1 MKVALGGYIYR
12 AFRSNRRRN
21 AMGVAAVVVT
31 VFLMVLVGVLFN
43 VVMGTL
49 TETFTRDVGHDIS
62 VTPAITD
69 PADLANISYLDVEY
83 VGGVMDRPGVVSVHP
98 LVAQV
103 VMAYPNETGIGDAIF
118 VGLFGASP
126 DFDAGTVVEMEGEYS
141 LDGDRTVI
149 SREAAQ
155 QMELGVGDRVDV
167 IGYRGEIN
175 LSLNFT
181 DIISDPDFEENL
193 ILESWEIAGV
203 IDVRGRFQSGVNTFL
218 VKELPEVQALYN
230 LTGKATVMVGM
241 VEVDMYDL
249 NNPQNPATEVFAL
262 AEGIALDLGPEY
274 NVQAPRAQAIE
285 TSLEASRATTVI
297 SYIFSIVFPIIA
309 GIMIASILNLSV
321 EERAKDLATMR
332 LLGARRRMIGRVVLG
347 ELALM
352 LAVGLPIGVA
362 LGVGIPWGLHLY
374 GLDLLPEDFSLVVN
388 WGVVGGQV
396 LITLAIT
403 SLFAITPLRKAMD
416 TSPAEAISQV
426 RTEGRYRFVS
436 VRGVDRR
443 LLVGAFLMFIAL
455 LYATFFIP
463 YFLIFVGESQFFS
476 FFIFS
481 FLVIL
486 LSYAVWMLV
495 VVPLLQRGVVAGM
508 RTVLPLTFKLVRS
521 NMERYQRRNAST
533 TLIFAI
539 IVAILLFFST
549 FFAAIFES
557 AERATVYQL
566 GSDVVIFGGE
576 GLPLDVVEGLEDA
589 NYTRHVASATQ
600 DLEAVL
606 ANVVS
611 SRAEW
616 VDVMAARGDLTS
628 ATFVTDEDVYRGELA
643 RLSDIG
649 DDECVISRAMATSLE
664 VGVGDL
670 VALEYKDHRLFLE
683 VVLVLS
689 ALPGFAGDFPERP
702 EEAGG
707 SGVLVSMT
715 TYALLAGEVVED
727 LPYDR
732 VFVMVAE
739 GWDHEEVGRSIQQ
752 RYQVFFSIFVVV
764 GEVVVREI
772 EDGLAILD
780 TLFLAILL
788 ILMLV
793 AFFSLAMNLMAS
805 ILEREYELGIVR
817 SLGLRTGSL
826 RNALVAEGVAISLAA
841 MVVGL
846 VVGVTLSMLVI
857 AFFNVLS
864 PITFSYAVP
873 WATIGVLVAVTVV
886 LSIITTWQPAA
897 RVARKP
903 VVDLLSRAT

>member
-1 MKVALGGYIYR
+1 
-12 AFRSNRRRN
+12 
-21 AMGVAAVVVT
+21 MGIAAVVVT

-62 VTPAITD
+62 VTPTITGPRD
-69 PADLANISYLDVEY
+69 VANLTYLDVEN
-83 VGGVMDRPGVVSVHP
+83 VSRVVRRDGVESVHP
-98 LVAQV
+98 ILAQAV
-103 VMAYPNETGIGDAIF
+103 LAYPRATGVGDAMF
-118 VGLFGASP
+118 LGLFGAEP
-126 DFDAGTVVEMEGEYS
+126 GFDAGTEVDMRGEYDIRG
-141 LDGDRTVI
+141 DGVVI
-149 SREAAQ
+149 SHEAAQ
-155 QMELGVGDRVDV
+155 SMEVGVGDVV
-167 IGYRGEIN
+167 SIIGYRGPLN
-175 LSLNFT
+175 LSINFT
-181 DIISDPDFEENL
+181 DLLTDPELQANLVYENWTVRG
-193 ILESWEIAGV
+193 I

-218 VKELPEVQALYN
+218 VKDLAEVQDLYG
-230 LTGKATVMVGM
+230 LQGRATTVVGM
-241 VEVDMYDL
+241 VDPHMYDL
-249 NNPQNPATEVFAL
+249 SDPQDPASRVLEL
-262 AEGIALDLGPEY
+262 AEGIALDLGPGY
-274 NVQAPRAQAIE
+274 TVTAPRALAIE
-285 TSLEASRATTVI
+285 ASLEASRATTVI
-297 SYIFSIVFPIIA
+297 AYIFSIVFPIIA

-332 LLGARRRMIGRVVLG
+332 LLGARRRMIGRVVTG

-352 LAVGLPIGVA
+352 LAAGIPLGVAMGVGL
-362 LGVGIPWGLHLY
+362 PWGLHLADY
-374 GLDLLPEDFSLVVN
+374 HLLPEDFSLVVN
-388 WGVVGGQV
+388 WGVVAGQV
-396 LITLAIT
+396 LITLVIT
-403 SLFAITPLRKAMD
+403 SLFAAAPLRKAMD

-426 RTEGRYRFVS
+426 RTEGRFRFVS

-443 LLVGAFLMFIAL
+443 LLVGAFLMFVAL

-486 LSYAVWMLV
+486 LSFAVWMLV
-495 VVPLLQRGVVAGM
+495 TVPLLQRAVVAAMRGM
-508 RTVLPLTFKLVRS
+508 LPSTHKLVRS

-539 IVAILLFFST
+539 IVAILLFFSS

-557 AERATVYQL
+557 AERATTYQL
-566 GSDVVIFGGE
+566 GADIVVFGGE
-576 GLPLDVVEGLEDA
+576 PLPLEMVEGMVDA
-589 NYTRHVASATQ
+589 EYTRQVASATP
-600 DLEAVL
+600 DLEGVM

-611 SRAEW
+611 SRAER
-616 VDVMAARGDLTS
+616 VDVMAAYGDLTR
-628 ATFVTDEDVYRGELA
+628 ATFVSGEDVYRGDLQRLA
-643 RLSDIG
+643 DIG
-649 DDECVISRAMATSLE
+649 PRGCVVSRALATELRVDLGDTVSLTYGE
-664 VGVGDL
+664 
-670 VALEYKDHRLFLE
+670 HRLFLE

-707 SGVLVSMT
+707 SGVLVSLA
-715 TYALLAGEVVED
+715 TYAGLAEEPAED
-727 LPYDR
+727 VPYDR

-739 GWDHEEVGRSIQQ
+739 GQDHEQVGRTITQ
-752 RYQVFFSIFVVV
+752 RYQVFFSIAVIV
-764 GEVVVREI
+764 GEVVIREI

-817 SLGLRTGSL
+817 ALGLRAGRL

-846 VVGVTLSMLVI
+846 VVGVSLSMLVI

-864 PITFSYAVP
+864 PISFSYAVP
-873 WATIGVLVAVTVV
+873 WTTVSTLVAVTVV
-886 LSIITTWQPAA
+886 MSILTTWQPAG
-897 RVARKP
+897 RVARKA
-903 VVDLLSRAT
+903 VVDLLRRAT

>member
-1 MKVALGGYIYR
+1 MTVALGGYIYR

-21 AMGVAAVVVT
+21 AMGIAAVVVT

-49 TETFTRDVGHDIS
+49 TETFTRDVGHDIA
-62 VTPAITD
+62 VTPAVTG
-69 PADLANISYLDVEY
+69 PVDLTNLSYLDVDN
-83 VGGVMDRPGVVSVHP
+83 VSRVMDRPGVVTVHA
-98 LVAQV
+98 LVAQAV
-103 VMAYPNETGIGDAIF
+103 LAYPSSTGMDEAMF
-118 VGLFGASP
+118 LALFGAEP
-126 DFDAGTVVEMEGEYS
+126 DFEAGTVVDMEGKYVI
-141 LDGDRTVI
+141 DGEGCVI
-149 SREAAQ
+149 SKESAEL
-155 QMELGVGDRVDV
+155 MEMGVGDVISI
-167 IGYRGEIN
+167 IGYKGELN
-175 LSLNFT
+175 LSINFT
-181 DIISDPDFEENL
+181 DLLTDPDLEKNL
-193 ILESWEIAGV
+193 IFENWTIKGV
-203 IDVRGRFQSGVNTFL
+203 IDVRGRFQSGVNTYL
-218 VKELPEVQALYN
+218 VKDLTEVQDLYDIP
-230 LTGKATVMVGM
+230 GKATMMVGM
-241 VEVDMYDL
+241 VDPGMYDL
-249 NNPQNPATEVFAL
+249 NNPQNPAAEVFVL
-262 AEGIALDLGPEY
+262 AEDIALDLGPEFD
-274 NVQAPRAQAIE
+274 VHAPRAQAIE

-332 LLGARRRMIGRVVLG
+332 LLGARRRMIGRVVAG

-352 LAVGLPIGVA
+352 LVVGIPMGVA
-362 LGVGIPWGLHLY
+362 MGVGIPWLVHWY
-374 GLDLLPEDFSLVVN
+374 GLDLLPADFSLIVN
-388 WGVVGGQV
+388 WNVVVGQV
-396 LITLAIT
+396 LITLVIT
-403 SLFAITPLRKAMD
+403 SLFAIAPLRKAMD

-436 VRGVDRR
+436 VKGVDKR

-486 LSYAVWMLV
+486 LSFAVWMLV
-495 VVPLLQRGVVAGM
+495 AVPLLQRGVVATM
-508 RTVLPLTFKLVRS
+508 RTVLPSTYKLVRS

-539 IVAILLFFST
+539 IVAILLFFSS

-557 AERATVYQL
+557 AESATTYSL
-566 GSDVVIFGGE
+566 GSDVVVFSGE
-576 GLPLDVVEGLEDA
+576 GLPLDMVEGLDAA
-589 NYTRHVASATQ
+589 NYTKHVASATP
-600 DLEAVL
+600 DLSGVMS
-606 ANVVS
+606 NVVS
-611 SRAEW
+611 SRVEG
-616 VDVMAARGDLTS
+616 VDVMSSLGDLTK
-628 ATFVTDEDVYRGELA
+628 ATFVSEEDVFRGDLA

-649 DDECVISRAMATSLE
+649 PTDCVISRALATELEVKLGDTVSLE
-664 VGVGDL
+664 V
-670 VALEYKDHRLFLE
+670 EDHRLFLE
-683 VVLVLS
+683 VVLILS

-707 SGVLVSMT
+707 SGVLVSLA
-715 TYALLAGEVVED
+715 TYSQLAEEETED

-732 VFVMVAE
+732 VFVMVADGE
-739 GWDHEEVGRSIQQ
+739 DHEDVGRTIQQ

-772 EDGLAILD
+772 ESGLAILD

-805 ILEREYELGIVR
+805 ILEREFELGIVR
-817 SLGLRTGSL
+817 SLGLRAGRL
-826 RNALVAEGVAISLAA
+826 RNALVAEGLAISLAA

-846 VVGVTLSMLVI
+846 VVGVSLSALVI
-857 AFFNVLS
+857 AFFNVLA
-864 PITFSYAVP
+864 PITFSYAIP
-873 WATIGVLVAVTVV
+873 WTTIGVLVAITVV
-886 LSIITTWQPAA
+886 LSILTTWQPAG
-897 RVARKP
+897 RVARKA
-903 VVDLLSRAT
+903 VVDLLRRAT